1 MTFRYSTRMEK
12 LQPMVSEPNNKDVR
26 RVLVTGTSTGIG
38 RASALELA
46 RRGYQV
52 YAGVRRQEDAESL
65 LTAAS
70 GRLTPVMLDVTR
82 PEQIAAV
89 SRLIEGES
97 GEAGL
102 HGLVNNAGVNVTG
115 PLEFLPLDELRCQFE
130 VNLFGQLA
138 VTQALLPLLRKARG
152 RVVNIGSVSGW
163 SAMPLVGPYCAS
175 KFALRAL
182 NDSLRLELRPWG
194 IFVILVDPGP
204 IDTPIWDKAREHS
217 ADIEAEAEILPLYGP
232 MIERALAFTEKTV
245 AGAIRPE
252 RVAGT
257 VIRALERRRPRPRY
271 FVGSNLRSGPFVE
284 KLPVRLRDWL
294 IAKFLLRD
302 YK

>member
-1 MTFRYSTRMEK
+1 MTRGASI
-12 LQPMVSEPNNKDVR
+12 
-26 RVLVTGTSTGIG
+26 LVTGTSTGIG
-38 RASALELA
+38 RAAALELA

-52 YAGVRRQEDAESL
+52 YAGVRRSKDAEDL
-65 LTAAS
+65 LAAAEGKLS
-70 GRLTPVMLDVTR
+70 PVMLDVTR
-82 PEQIAAV
+82 PEQIAEVA
-89 SRLIEGES
+89 RLIEGES
-97 GEAGL
+97 GETGL
-102 HGLVNNAGVNVTG
+102 YGLVNNAGINVTG
-115 PLEFLPLDELRCQFE
+115 PLEFLPLDELRRQFE

-152 RVVNIGSVSGW
+152 RLVNIGSVSGW

-204 IDTPIWDKAREHS
+204 IATPIWEKVRR
-217 ADIEAEAEILPLYGP
+217 ADIGAETEITALYGP

-257 VIRALERRRPRPRY
+257 VVRALESRRPRPRY
-271 FVGSNLRSGPFVE
+271 FVGSSLRSGPFVE

-294 IAKFLLRD
+294 IAKFILRD
-302 YK
+302 YPRP

>member
-1 MTFRYSTRMEK
+1 MTQMLGASI
-12 LQPMVSEPNNKDVR
+12 
-26 RVLVTGTSTGIG
+26 LVTGTSTGIG
-38 RASALELA
+38 RATALELA
-46 RRGYQV
+46 HRGYRV
-52 YAGVRRQEDAESL
+52 YAGVRRPEDAESL
-65 LTAAS
+65 LAAD
-70 GRLTPVMLDVTR
+70 GRLKPVMLDVTR
-82 PEQIAAV
+82 PDQIAEVA
-89 SRLIEGES
+89 RMIAAES

-102 HGLVNNAGVNVTG
+102 HGLVNNAGINVSG
-115 PLEFLPLDELRCQFE
+115 PLEFLPLEDLRRQFE

-194 IFVILVDPGP
+194 IRVILVDPGP
-204 IDTPIWDKAREHS
+204 IATPIWDKARRG
-217 ADIEAEAEILPLYGP
+217 DIGAETEIFPLYGP
-232 MIERALAFTEKTV
+232 MIERALAFTAQTV
-245 AGAIRPE
+245 ARAIQPE

-257 VIRALERRRPRPRY
+257 VIRALESRRPRPRY
-271 FVGSNLRSGPFVE
+271 LVGSTLRSGPFVE

-294 IAKFLLRD
+294 IAKFILRD
-302 YK
+302 YPKV

>member
-1 MTFRYSTRMEK
+1 MTRGASI
-12 LQPMVSEPNNKDVR
+12 
-26 RVLVTGTSTGIG
+26 LVTGTSTGIG
-38 RASALELA
+38 RAAALELA

-52 YAGVRRQEDAESL
+52 YAGVRRSKDAENL
-65 LTAAS
+65 LAAAEGKLS
-70 GRLTPVMLDVTR
+70 PVMLDVTR
-82 PEQIAAV
+82 PEQIAEVA
-89 SRLIEGES
+89 RLIEGES
-97 GEAGL
+97 GETGL
-102 HGLVNNAGVNVTG
+102 YGLVNNAGINVTG
-115 PLEFLPLDELRCQFE
+115 PLEFLPLDELRRQFE

-152 RVVNIGSVSGW
+152 RLVNIGSVSGW

-204 IDTPIWDKAREHS
+204 IATPIWEKVRR
-217 ADIEAEAEILPLYGP
+217 ADIGAETEITALYGP

-257 VIRALERRRPRPRY
+257 VVRALESRRPRPRY
-271 FVGSNLRSGPFVE
+271 FVGSSLRNGPFVE

-294 IAKFLLRD
+294 IAKFILRD
-302 YK
+302 YPRP

>member
-1 MTFRYSTRMEK
+1 MTREASI
-12 LQPMVSEPNNKDVR
+12 
-26 RVLVTGTSTGIG
+26 LVTGTSTGIG
-38 RASALELA
+38 RSAALELS
-46 RRGYQV
+46 RRGYRV
-52 YAGVRRQEDAESL
+52 YAGVRRTRDAEDL
-65 LTAAS
+65 LAAAE
-70 GRLTPVMLDVTR
+70 GKLTPVMLDVTR
-82 PEQIAAV
+82 PEQIAEVA
-89 SRLIEGES
+89 RLIEGES

-102 HGLVNNAGVNVTG
+102 HGLVNNAGINVSG
-115 PLEFLPLDELRCQFE
+115 PLEFLPPEDLRRQFE
-130 VNLFGQLA
+130 VNVVGQLA

-194 IFVILVDPGP
+194 ILVILVDPGP
-204 IDTPIWDKAREHS
+204 IATPIWDKVRKHS

-232 MIERALAFTEKTV
+232 MIERALAFTAGTV
-245 AGAIRPE
+245 ARAVRPE

-257 VIRALERRRPRPRY
+257 VVRALESRRPRPRY

-294 IAKFLLRD
+294 IAKILLRD
-302 YK
+302 YHRS

>member
-1 MTFRYSTRMEK
+1 MTRGAS
-12 LQPMVSEPNNKDVR
+12 
-26 RVLVTGTSTGIG
+26 VLVTGTSTGIG
-38 RASALELA
+38 RAAALELA
-46 RRGYQV
+46 RRGFSV
-52 YAGVRRQEDAESL
+52 YAGVRRSKDAENL
-65 LTAAS
+65 LAAAEGKLS
-70 GRLTPVMLDVTR
+70 PVMLDVTR
-82 PEQIAAV
+82 PEQIAEVA
-89 SRLIEGES
+89 RLIEAES
-97 GEAGL
+97 GETGL
-102 HGLVNNAGVNVTG
+102 HGLVNNAGINVSG
-115 PLEFLPLDELRCQFE
+115 PLEFLPPDDLRRQFE

-194 IFVILVDPGP
+194 ILVILVDPGP
-204 IDTPIWDKAREHS
+204 IATPIWDKAQDRREELGAETQAS
-217 ADIEAEAEILPLYGP
+217 ALYGP
-232 MIERALAFTEKTV
+232 MIERALAFTAGTV
-245 AGAIRPE
+245 AGAIEPE

-257 VIRALERRRPRPRY
+257 VIRALESRRPRARY
-271 FVGSNLRSGPFVE
+271 LVGATLRSGPFVE

-294 IAKFLLRD
+294 IAKIILKD